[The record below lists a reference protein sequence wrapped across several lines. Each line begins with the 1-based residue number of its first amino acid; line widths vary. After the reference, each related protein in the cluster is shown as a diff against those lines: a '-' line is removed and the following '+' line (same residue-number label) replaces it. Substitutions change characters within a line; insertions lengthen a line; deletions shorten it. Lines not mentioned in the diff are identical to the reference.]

1 MSAGLD
7 SGISRRRFLIS
18 TSIAATVGVLA
29 PPDLY
34 AQDDGLVQTARRTAA
49 AATISVQ
56 KLRGNVSVLIG
67 AGGNIAVLSGRDG
80 KLLIDAGF
88 AGARPK
94 IADALASISSDPIKH
109 LINTHWHF
117 DHTDGNEWLHSAGA
131 VILAHANTR
140 KHLSNTTRVE
150 GWNFTFPPA
159 PLGAIPAE
167 VFEDERTVQ
176 LNGTT
181 IVLKHYAP
189 AHTDSD
195 ISVHFREADILHVA
209 DTFWNGY
216 YPFIDYSTGGSID
229 GMIRATETN
238 LAKVT
243 DKMIVIP
250 GHGAMG
256 DKSQLTFYRDLLV
269 GTREKVAALKTQGK
283 SLTKLS
289 PQSLPPQ
296 QTQSGV
302 TALGA
307 LKTSSET
314 FSRAFDADCERVTET
329 AGCGSSGR
337 SVQRNSSHRIL
348 PADRFSNGDAAQWL
362 DESRMHWRTVSRCR
376 CSKPQSGPRSRGTA
390 YGTMTSLP
398 RGDGKWTPRQQL
410 HRGALS
416 VTILL
421 QNGPRLHGF
430 AQAWP

>member
-1 MSAGLD
+1 MSAGSD

-29 PPDLY
+29 PRDLF
-34 AQDDGLVQTARRTAA
+34 AQHDGLVQTARRAAA

-195 ISVHFREADILHVA
+195 ISVHFREADIFHVA

-250 GHGAMG
+250 GHGTIG
-256 DKSQLTFYRDLLV
+256 DKSQLAFYRDLLV
-269 GTREKVAALKTQGK
+269 GTREKVAALKKQGK
-283 SLTKLS
+283 SLNEIAATKPTAATDAKWGSGFRS
-289 PQSLPPQ
+289 PKDFIGDVFQ
-296 QTQSGV
+296 GV
-302 TALGA
+302 
-307 LKTSSET
+307 
-314 FSRAFDADCERVTET
+314 
-329 AGCGSSGR
+329 
-337 SVQRNSSHRIL
+337 
-348 PADRFSNGDAAQWL
+348 
-362 DESRMHWRTVSRCR
+362 
-376 CSKPQSGPRSRGTA
+376 
-390 YGTMTSLP
+390 
-398 RGDGKWTPRQQL
+398 
-410 HRGALS
+410 
-416 VTILL
+416 
-421 QNGPRLHGF
+421 
-430 AQAWP
+430 